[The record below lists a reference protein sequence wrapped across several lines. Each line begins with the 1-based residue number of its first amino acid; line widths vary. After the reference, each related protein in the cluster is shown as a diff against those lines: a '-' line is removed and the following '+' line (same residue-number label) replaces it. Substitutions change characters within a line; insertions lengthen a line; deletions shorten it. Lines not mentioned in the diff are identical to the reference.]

1 MEEVGLPPATS
12 SEKSLRLR
20 DEEWV
25 LLLDLYLRRRP
36 ASVTAN
42 DPELIELSSL
52 LGATGSTQ
60 HPNHQARSPDGLRGR
75 VNVFRSLDPDIAT
88 DANRTARGA
97 VRAWG
102 LYGHNSALCRDEAER
117 IKAKLSRPRSHNPD
131 WSWDETVL
139 ALRTFLRLRTRYASP
154 TGQDVKELSRTLRD
168 LSAEEA
174 GRAPT
179 FRNPAGVARKIN
191 KFNAAKS
198 GEGPTRVR
206 GAKLE
211 MVVWRRFH
219 DDLEG
224 LERVAAAIVEPATA
238 DPETPSP
245 SRGPGPSFGPRFSN
259 RDDGETRLYVMRLRG
274 PVDQLFPDHTAAG
287 LSIIKVGRSN
297 DTDRRLSE
305 LNSGFPPRCGLAW
318 ELVDHQTYGSAL
330 TAHTAEQWILSKLF
344 SRGLTLGGEFACCPA
359 TELSSV
365 LRHPRLLA
373 FDQPGLLPS

>member
-1 MEEVGLPPATS
+1 MNLGGVEEVGVAPTTL

-25 LLLDLYLRRRP
+25 LLLDLYTRRRP

-52 LGATGSTQ
+52 LGATGTTQ

-88 DANRTARGA
+88 DADRTARGA

-102 LYGHNSALCRDEAER
+102 LYGHDSALCRAEAMR
-117 IKAKLSRPRSHNPD
+117 IKAKLSHPRSHNPD
-131 WSWDETVL
+131 WNWDETVL

-154 TGQDVKELSRTLRD
+154 TEQDVKELSRTLRD

-224 LERVAAAIVEPATA
+224 LERVAASIVGPARA
-238 DPETPSP
+238 APEPSP
-245 SRGPGPSFGPRFSN
+245 SRGPGPTFGTRISN
-259 RDDGETRLYVMRLRG
+259 CNDGETRLYVMRLRG
-274 PVDQLFPDHTAAG
+274 PVDHLFPDHTAAG

-318 ELVDHQTYGSAL
+318 ELVEHQTFESAIM
-330 TAHTAEQWILSKLF
+330 AHYAEQRALRSLF
-344 SRGLTLGGEFACCPA
+344 DRGLTLGGEFACCPVG
-359 TELSSV
+359 ELKT
-365 LRHPRLLA
+365 LL
-373 FDQPGLLPS
+373 DH